1 MFFSKSEQ
9 NAIAY
14 VVEKM
19 LYYGSGSM
27 VETATAHSLL
37 YKVGYDPLCDSLPD
51 MIFQDAIN
59 VIKPMPLEKKKA
71 VLAIFANIMVAD
83 GETKKEKSQWLNTVT
98 HYCAAPTMTWDE
110 TWEIIDS
117 LD

>member
-1 MFFSKSEQ
+1 MLFSKSEQ

-37 YKVGYDPLCDSLPD
+37 YKVGYDPYVIL
-51 MIFQDAIN
+51 FQI
-59 VIKPMPLEKKKA
+59 
-71 VLAIFANIMVAD
+71 
-83 GETKKEKSQWLNTVT
+83 
-98 HYCAAPTMTWDE
+98 
-110 TWEIIDS
+110 
-117 LD
+117 